1 MDRYLNAKMASQLV
15 LPQSNMQRDLVEQI
29 KSRKNGSQITRNE
42 SINVSEYDSE
52 KALMNH

>member
-29 KSRKNGSQITRNE
+29 KGRKNGSQITRNE

-52 KALMNH
+52 KALMN